1 MKRFGL
7 FRVGELGFAIPLAQ
21 IQKILQDS
29 RGYRLPRLPGAVSA
43 VLVDDGQLI
52 PWFDL
57 EQMLGEGTPLEQPM
71 QGYQVLVESEY
82 GTVALPADLTGR
94 IVTEQKGQ
102 LVSMAVEEKD
112 FGAIGKF
119 IYQSEEYIILDIN
132 FLAIVMTQG
141 GWQNQPDTGGA
152 RRHQ

>member
-7 FRVGELGFAIPLAQ
+7 FRVGELGFAIPLSQ
-21 IQKILQDS
+21 IQKILQGS
-29 RGYRLPRLPGAVSA
+29 KGYRLPRLPGAVSA

-52 PWFDL
+52 PLFDL
-57 EQMLGEGTPLEQPM
+57 GQRLGDGTPLEQSM

-102 LVSMAVEEKD
+102 LVAVAAEEKD
-112 FGAIGKF
+112 YGTVGQFV
-119 IYQSEEYIILDIN
+119 YQDEEYIILDID
-132 FLAIVMTQG
+132 FLAIEMTQG
-141 GWQNQPDTGGA
+141 GWHNQPDTGGA